1 MVRLDDRLWLLWAVL
16 ILVLPLKWLLCA
28 VLAAAV
34 HELFHIG
41 TVCLLGGRIRGIRI
55 APLGAVIA
63 AEEISGYR
71 EALCALAGPAGS
83 FLMVL
88 LIRRF
93 PVLGLC
99 ALVQGSFNLLPVY
112 PMDGGRAVRCLLEAA
127 CPLRAVK
134 TAAVIEITVLF
145 GLLAAVVGAS
155 VRYSLGWYP
164 TVVCILAIL
173 NAILRKRP

>member
-1 MVRLDDRLWLLWAVL
+1 MVRLDDRVWLLWALL

-41 TVCLLGGRIRGIRI
+41 AVRLLGGRIRGIRI
-55 APLGAVIA
+55 APFGAVMA

-71 EALCALAGPAGS
+71 EALCALAGPVGS
-83 FLMVL
+83 FLLVL

-127 CPLRAVK
+127 CPEHAAGA
-134 TAAVIEITVLF
+134 AAVIEIAVF
-145 GLLAAVVGAS
+145 SGLLAVVVGAS

-164 TVVCILAIL
+164 AVVCILAIA
-173 NAILRKRP
+173 NALLRKRP